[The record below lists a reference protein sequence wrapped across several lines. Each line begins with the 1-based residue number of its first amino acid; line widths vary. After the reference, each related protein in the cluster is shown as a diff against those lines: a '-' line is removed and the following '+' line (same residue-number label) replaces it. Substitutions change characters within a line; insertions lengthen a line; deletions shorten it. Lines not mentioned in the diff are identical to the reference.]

1 MMQSNDNAELLTKQ
15 WLDINYFY
23 NKFKISQEEKLELG
37 YGENPPI
44 FILLDIFENNVNR
57 ENELVSI
64 RTNENIIQKI
74 CIGMD
79 QIAHA
84 IKNDILKNNGMEKED
99 IKFDS
104 VKISKIDN

>member
-1 MMQSNDNAELLTKQ
+1 MQSNDNAELLTKQ

-23 NKFKISQEEKLELG
+23 NKISQEEKLELG
-37 YGENPPI
+37 YGEKPPI

-64 RTNENIIQKI
+64 RSKKNIIRKI

-79 QIAHA
+79 QVAHA
-84 IKNDILKNNGMEKED
+84 TKNDILKNNGMQKED